1 MGCLDLK
8 KPLLNGRSGGVFSP
22 KQGFEKTK
30 LIWEKHEFA
39 CRRRRGG
46 KCRMQNEK
54 WKEGG
59 GGARVGAAETAGGC
73 SREVRTT
80 AGWPAERAG
89 RAAKVADD
97 WEN

>member
-46 KCRMQNEK
+46 EMQN
-54 WKEGG
+54 
-59 GGARVGAAETAGGC
+59 AE
-73 SREVRTT
+73 
-80 AGWPAERAG
+80 
-89 RAAKVADD
+89 
-97 WEN
+97 